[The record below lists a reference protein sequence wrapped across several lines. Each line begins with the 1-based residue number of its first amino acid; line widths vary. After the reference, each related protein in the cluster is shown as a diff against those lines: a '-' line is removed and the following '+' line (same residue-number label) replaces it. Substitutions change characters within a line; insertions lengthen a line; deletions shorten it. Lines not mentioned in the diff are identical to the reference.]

1 MRLLPEPCRLLRF
14 VFLSSINPEKRQIQ
28 AIHTCE
34 TKDDPLKLG
43 LLSEIPLGNIFYS
56 IKYDS
61 KIYVGFDLSRLE
73 KVIKNKFYFKR
84 SFAITIVS
92 RLRFEIIQTLIQVTL
107 FPIFRRTKFS
117 FTAAI
122 QKNRYHAYTF
132 LLAGK
137 NSFVARIL
145 DQNHLNVSPFFPL
158 YFFIS
163 LSGSKEFLL

>member
-1 MRLLPEPCRLLRF
+1 MRLLPEPSRLLRF

-107 FPIFRRTKFS
+107 FPTFRPTKFS
-117 FTAAI
+117 PPL
-122 QKNRYHAYTF
+122 RYKRIDIILF
-132 LLAGK
+132 LWQE
-137 NSFVARIL
+137 RIASSR
-145 DQNHLNVSPFFPL
+145 VSL
-158 YFFIS
+158 T
-163 LSGSKEFLL
+163 KTT

>member
-1 MRLLPEPCRLLRF
+1 MRLLPEPSRLLRF
-14 VFLSSINPEKRQIQ
+14 AFLSSINPEKRQIQ

-117 FTAAI
+117 PPLRY
-122 QKNRYHAYTF
+122 KNRYYTF
-132 LLAGK
+132 PLAGK

-163 LSGSKEFLL
+163 LSKEFLL